1 MLQFALLCVLE
12 SVSYTRKDGQYLRWD
27 YRAGRRQ
34 GKKCFDKGSLP
45 EFDTAISS
53 KLHEIIRDMVD
64 LQPCLWPG
72 YRQRRGQVNLLRGS
86 CLRILPT
93 LAAASYVDAAQKLV
107 FAKDRN
113 PTVVIEPEP
122 PKVIPPLPV
131 AHGVVNF
138 GDGPL
143 VILSEKP
150 GAPHKSYAPG
160 EKVGDFRLLAVTR
173 EDVVFEWEGE
183 KIRRKLEE
191 LVERRP
197 QESPAAAEQ
206 PPQPAPAQAPQTTV
220 VNPTGEEGFGPS
232 IGNEIRACLP
242 GDTSPPG
249 TVRAGMRKV
258 VTRTPFGNVCRWE
271 PVQ

>member
-1 MLQFALLCVLE
+1 MRRRLLLLNLILAMLVVGAAFRL
-12 SVSYTRKDGQYLRWD
+12 
-27 YRAGRRQ
+27 RRQ
-34 GKKCFDKGSLP
+34 WLEGRERLRQVFHAKVTPAAPPPAVRLDP
-45 EFDTAISS
+45 P
-53 KLHEIIRDMVD
+53 
-64 LQPCLWPG
+64 QPLTP
-72 YRQRRGQVNLLRGS
+72 
-86 CLRILPT
+86 
-93 LAAASYVDAAQKLV
+93 ASYADAAQKLV

-143 VILSEKP
+143 VILSERP

-160 EKVGDFRLLAVTR
+160 EKVGDFTLLAVTR
-173 EDVVFEWEGE
+173 EDVVFEWQGE
-183 KIRRKLEE
+183 KIRRKLDE
-191 LVERRP
+191 LVERRA
-197 QESPAAAEQ
+197 QETPPAAEQ
-206 PPQPAPAQAPQTTV
+206 PPQPAPVQAPQTTV
-220 VNPTGEEGFGPS
+220 VNPSGEEGFGPS

-258 VTRTPFGNVCRWE
+258 VTQTPFGNVCRWE

>member
-1 MLQFALLCVLE
+1 MRRRLLLLNLILAMLVVGAAFRL
-12 SVSYTRKDGQYLRWD
+12 
-27 YRAGRRQ
+27 RRQ
-34 GKKCFDKGSLP
+34 WLEGRERLRQVFHAKVTPAAPPQAVRLDP
-45 EFDTAISS
+45 P
-53 KLHEIIRDMVD
+53 
-64 LQPCLWPG
+64 QPLTP
-72 YRQRRGQVNLLRGS
+72 
-86 CLRILPT
+86 
-93 LAAASYVDAAQKLV
+93 ASYADAAQKLV

-160 EKVGDFRLLAVTR
+160 EKVGDFTLLAVTR
-173 EDVVFEWEGE
+173 EDVVFEWQGE
-183 KIRRKLEE
+183 KIRRKLDE
-191 LVERRP
+191 LVERRA
-197 QESPAAAEQ
+197 QETPPAAEQ
-206 PPQPAPAQAPQTTV
+206 PPQPAPVQAPQTTV
-220 VNPTGEEGFGPS
+220 VNPSGEEGFGPS

-258 VTRTPFGNVCRWE
+258 VTQTPFGNVCRWE

>member
-1 MLQFALLCVLE
+1 MRRRLLVLNLILA
-12 SVSYTRKDGQYLRWD
+12 VLVVGTAFRL
-27 YRAGRRQ
+27 RRQ
-34 GKKCFDKGSLP
+34 WLEGRERVRQVFHAKVTPAAPPK
-45 EFDTAISS
+45 T
-53 KLHEIIRDMVD
+53 IR
-64 LQPCLWPG
+64 LEPPQP
-72 YRQRRGQVNLLRGS
+72 
-86 CLRILPT
+86 
-93 LAAASYVDAAQKLV
+93 LAAASYADAAQKLV

-160 EKVGDFRLLAVTR
+160 EKVGDFTLLAVTR

-191 LVERRP
+191 LIERRP
-197 QESPAAAEQ
+197 QETPPAAEQ
-206 PPQPAPAQAPQTTV
+206 PPQPAPAQASQTTV
-220 VNPTGEEGFGPS
+220 VNPSAEEGFGPS

-258 VTRTPFGNVCRWE
+258 VTQTPFGNVCRWE